1 MRKPRKNAARTKS
14 ATSRKAAA
22 VASTPDTDRST
33 QEIALQAMGMLDQLE
48 GLIPGFLHHD
58 TNDAVRVGTVAR
70 FARELIPQVITTVTA
85 LPPVGGVNTFDVE
98 GGKAALA
105 FRDSWQPFV
114 QRLSALLDGAQF
126 TIDSK
131 LAQSAGQA
139 LSTYAWAK
147 THARGP
153 EGVALRPYLDEMT
166 RTMKR
171 TLNRHKPAATKTPPP
186 TTPPSPPKGPQG
198 FLAPNLAQAA
208 SAAADDEYDFPE
220 DFRKKLEEAVKD

>member
-1 MRKPRKNAARTKS
+1 MRKQRESAARTKS
-14 ATSRKAAA
+14 ATVRKAAA
-22 VASTPDTDRST
+22 VTSTPATDVSP
-33 QEIALQAMGMLDQLE
+33 QDLAVQAMGMLDQLE
-48 GLIPGFLHHD
+48 SLIPGFLHHD
-58 TNDAVRVGTVAR
+58 RNDAIRVGSVAR
-70 FARELIPQVITTVTA
+70 FARDLIPQVITTVTA
-85 LPPVGGVNTFDVE
+85 LPPVGGVNTFDVDA
-98 GGKAALA
+98 GKAALA

-171 TLNRHKPAATKTPPP
+171 TLNRHKPVATTTPPP
-186 TTPPSPPKGPQG
+186 AAPKGSQG
-198 FLAPNLAQAA
+198 FLAPNLAAN
-208 SAAADDEYDFPE
+208 AAADEYDLPE
-220 DFRKKLEEAVKD
+220 DFRTKLEAAVKE